1 MRNRRTPAGGTG
13 ATITLAAALAVLATA
28 CAGGKTDGNTDGKGR
43 GTPDTTPAVVTSF
56 ANAPKDYPLDAYRP
70 TTAETGTV
78 DHAVDVLARSCMRK
92 FGESWPAYQAPPG
105 SIPLNARKYG
115 PTDLASVRVYGY
127 KPPLPDGVTRQQAVT
142 AQRRATAAEK
152 TITPAA
158 KAVFTGAATDGAKVP
173 PGVPEGGCHG
183 QAQRS
188 ALADSAADDLM
199 EVQSLFVQASRGTAE
214 DPATVAL
221 DKRWSACMRKAG
233 LDYPDPLTAVDDSTW
248 RKQKTSAYGPHP
260 AFPAPSRREI
270 ATAEADVRC
279 KAETGYVARRYAV
292 EARRQRQLIKEHRAA
307 LAAVLDRKRRM
318 VERAEAVVA
327 AAKGK

>member
-1 MRNRRTPAGGTG
+1 MRNWTISADGTG

-28 CAGGKTDGNTDGKGR
+28 CAGGKTDGKGR
-43 GTPDTTPAVVTSF
+43 ETRDSTPAVVTSF
-56 ANAPKDYPLDAYRP
+56 AHAPKDYPLDAYRP

-78 DHAVDVLARSCMRK
+78 DHAVVILARSCMRK
-92 FGESWPAYQAPPG
+92 FGASWPAYQAPPG

-127 KPPLPDGVTRQQAVT
+127 KPPLPDGITRQQAVV
-142 AQRRATAAEK
+142 AQQRATAAEK
-152 TITPAA
+152 TITPVA
-158 KAVFTGAATDGAKVP
+158 KAVFTGAAAEGAKVP

-188 ALADSAADDLM
+188 ARADGAADDLM
-199 EVQSLFVQASRGTAE
+199 EVQTLFLQASRGTAK

-221 DKRWSACMRKAG
+221 DKRWSACMREAG

-248 RKQKTSAYGPHP
+248 REQKTSAYGPHP
-260 AFPAPSRREI
+260 AFPAPSRKEI
-270 ATAEADVRC
+270 STAEADVRC
-279 KAETGYVARRYAV
+279 KAETGYVAKRYAV
-292 EARRQRQLIKEHRAA
+292 EARRQRQLIKEHGTA
-307 LAAVLDRKRRM
+307 LAAVLERKRRM

-327 AAKGK
+327 ADKGK